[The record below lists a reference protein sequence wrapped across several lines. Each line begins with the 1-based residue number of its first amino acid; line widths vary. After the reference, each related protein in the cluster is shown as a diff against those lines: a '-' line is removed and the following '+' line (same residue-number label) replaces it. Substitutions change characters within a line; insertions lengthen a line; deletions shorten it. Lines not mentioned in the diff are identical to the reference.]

1 MDNYIKSLL
10 NGLNE
15 QAQRVTDA
23 AETIAYDELDG
34 EYSEQ
39 AYDELHNAL
48 RQLESYA
55 ARIKQEYNL

>member
-1 MDNYIKSLL
+1 MDDYIKSLV

-39 AYDELHNAL
+39 AYDELRNAL
-48 RQLESYA
+48 RQLEGYVS
-55 ARIKQEYNL
+55 RIKQEYSI